1 MPQSLRAFVLDGEN
15 QNAFATPSGEK
26 NYVYTG
32 VRRREMLSD
41 PEAGRQARRLVPGEE
56 WSLIMKMCI
65 SASSA
70 LLATAMMVTL
80 SFGCG
85 EGVEGET
92 GSQSAELSKGQC
104 NAIIARSL
112 GTAQECFRSGCGVT
126 SQECD
131 EVRGVF
137 GAFFGNDD
145 CAAAFAAG
153 DLNGLPGNA
162 SVDSDTGEGKHVG
175 GVICSAV
182 VQCDFCAV
190 AVPSGICADQCQ

>member
-1 MPQSLRAFVLDGEN
+1 MKTFMTGGPAL
-15 QNAFATPSGEK
+15 FA
-26 NYVYTG
+26 
-32 VRRREMLSD
+32 
-41 PEAGRQARRLVPGEE
+41 A
-56 WSLIMKMCI
+56 
-65 SASSA
+65 A
-70 LLATAMMVTL
+70 LAITL

-85 EGVEGET
+85 EGIEGET

-104 NAIIARSL
+104 NAIVARAL
-112 GTAQECFRSGCGVT
+112 RPAQQCYNVG
-126 SQECD
+126 CD
-131 EVRGVF
+131 EAACEEAGQ
-137 GAFFGNDD
+137 AFFDFFGSPF

-162 SVDSDTGEGKHVG
+162 SADPDTGEGKHVG